1 MSLFLIFLESSRR
14 SDIFDGEVWAQMRLN
29 HYPRNPRTLPQTP
42 EPTPELPRTVN
53 YPSGEKCGEWGGHQ
67 AIPIEGTLSQS
78 GRPYPKDSSKLTL
91 DELHL
96 EI

>member
-1 MSLFLIFLESSRR
+1 MFLFLIFLESSRR
-14 SDIFDGEVWAQMRLN
+14 SDIFVGDVWAQIRLN
-29 HYPRNPRTLPQTP
+29 HYPTTTP
-42 EPTPELPRTVN
+42 VGR
-53 YPSGEKCGEWGGHQ
+53 SGVWGGHQ

-78 GRPYPKDSSKLTL
+78 GRPYPKGSSKLTL